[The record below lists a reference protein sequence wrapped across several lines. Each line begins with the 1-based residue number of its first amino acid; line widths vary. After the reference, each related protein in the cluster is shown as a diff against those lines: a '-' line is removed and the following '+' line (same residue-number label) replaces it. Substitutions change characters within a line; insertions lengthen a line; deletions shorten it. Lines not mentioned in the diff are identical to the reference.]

1 MANGYLKAQAIGN
14 LGKDP
19 ESQTTASGMKVTRF
33 SLAVNRKRKQEET
46 ITWVNIVAF
55 DKLAEVAAQYLRKG
69 LSVFVEGDLQVK
81 QFDRN
86 DGSKGT
92 SVDILANQIIFLEK
106 KKDADNPAS
115 HNSATPEFDDSDI
128 PF

>member
-106 KKDADNPAS
+106 KKDAEPQSGIND
-115 HNSATPEFDDSDI
+115 TKEFDDGDL